1 MRGRDIMNITT
12 KQFQLLSDVNLVW
25 DFLTDIYDRETGS
38 GVAAPFFEYALQSSW
53 MDQSYS
59 YLDRL
64 WLDGDRVVAFVF
76 YEAPVT
82 DIFFSVRKGY
92 EFLAD
97 ELVDYAISSMPNFD
111 RQQRL
116 VLFNGQEYLMDAA
129 AKRGFILT
137 EEYEDRHFDFRK
149 ELNHPL
155 PEGYHFVDPKEAD
168 GFKLAKLL
176 WYGFGH
182 GEDGP
187 FEGWD
192 RQDCS
197 TDWTPAKS
205 YKGVIG
211 PMTAPAPH
219 STHEYDVIIADES
232 GEYVCF
238 SGMWWVPKNALA
250 YMEPLC
256 THPDHRRR
264 GLAAAALSR
273 HYHRMKALGAT
284 HMTGGGDPFY
294 EKLGYGKGI
303 HWTKWKREEPE
314 APEAQSS
321 WDNPAQAS
329 EADVSAVAE
338 LACKLWPD
346 HDPADMQA
354 EYESLLAREDAAVFL
369 FRDRDEA
376 AGFAQCQLRRDY
388 VEGTET
394 SPVGYL
400 EGIYVRENARGK
412 CIARKLL
419 SACEQWAK
427 AQGCTEFASD
437 CELDNTVSQKF
448 HQAVGFEEAN
458 RIVAYVKKL

>member
-1 MRGRDIMNITT
+1 MNITT
-12 KQFQLLSDVNLVW
+12 KQFQILTDAGPVW
-25 DFLTDIYDRETGS
+25 DFLTEIYDRETGS

-59 YLDRL
+59 FLDRL
-64 WLDGDRVVAFVF
+64 WLDGNRTAAFVF

-82 DIFFSVRKGY
+82 DVYFSVRKGY

-97 ELVDYAISSMPNFD
+97 ELVEYAVSSMPDFGGK
-111 RQQRL
+111 QRL

-129 AKRGFILT
+129 AKRGFIRT
-137 EEYEDRHFDFRK
+137 DEYEERHFDFRN
-149 ELNHPL
+149 ELNYPL
-155 PEGYHFVDPKEAD
+155 PEGYHFVKQEDAD
-168 GFKLAKLL
+168 GLKLAKLL
-176 WYGFGH
+176 WDGFGH
-182 GEDGP
+182 GEEGP

-192 RQDCS
+192 QEDRS

-219 STHEYDVIIADES
+219 STHEFDVIIADEN

-238 SGMWWVPKNALA
+238 SGMWWVPENKLA

-256 THPDHRRR
+256 THPDHRGK

-303 HWTKWKREEPE
+303 HRTYWKREEPQAGE
-314 APEAQSS
+314 
-321 WDNPAQAS
+321 NPANPCQAGG
-329 EADVSAVAE
+329 ADAAAAAA
-338 LACKLWPD
+338 LARELWPD
-346 HDPADMQA
+346 HSAEEMTE
-354 EYESLLAREDAAVFL
+354 EYESLVAREDAAVFL
-369 FRDRDEA
+369 YRERGEA

-400 EGIYVRENARGK
+400 EGIYVREGARRQG
-412 CIARKLL
+412 IARKLL
-419 SACEQWAK
+419 SACENWAK
-427 AQGCTEFASD
+427 ARGCTEFASD
-437 CELDNTVSQKF
+437 CELDNTVSQRF
-448 HQAVGFEEAN
+448 HRAAGFDEAN

>member
-1 MRGRDIMNITT
+1 MNITT
-12 KQFQLLSDVNLVW
+12 KQFQLLTDINLVW

-59 YLDRL
+59 FLDRL

-76 YEAPVT
+76 YESPVT

-97 ELVDYAISSMPNFD
+97 ELVDYAVNTMPNFEG
-111 RQQRL
+111 RQQL
-116 VLFNGQEYLMDAA
+116 VLFNGQEYLMEAA
-129 AKRGFILT
+129 AKRGFIKA
-137 EEYEDRHFDFRK
+137 EEYEDRNYDFRN

-155 PEGYHFVDPKEAD
+155 PEGYHFVDPEKAD

-182 GEDGP
+182 GEKGP

-192 RQDCS
+192 RQDAS
-197 TDWTPAKS
+197 FEWTPAKS

-219 STHEYDVIIADES
+219 STHEYDVIIADEN

-238 SGMWWVPKNALA
+238 SGMWWVPKNKLA

-273 HYHRMKALGAT
+273 HYSRMKVLGAT

-303 HWTKWKREEPE
+303 HWTFWKRTEK
-314 APEAQSS
+314 Q
-321 WDNPAQAS
+321 
-329 EADVSAVAE
+329 ADVPLTNPCQAVSADAEAVAA
-338 LACKLWPD
+338 LAGELWPE
-346 HDPADMQA
+346 HSEEEMT
-354 EYESLLAREDAAVFL
+354 EEFTSLLDREDAAVFL
-369 FRDRDEA
+369 YREQGEA
-376 AGFAQCQLRRDY
+376 VGFAQCQLRHDY
-388 VEGTET
+388 VEGTKT
-394 SPVGYL
+394 SPVEYL
-400 EGIYVRENARGK
+400 EGIYVREGARRHG
-412 CIARKLL
+412 IARQLM
-419 SACEQWAK
+419 SACETWAK

-437 CELDNTVSQKF
+437 CELDNMDSQQF
-448 HQAVGFEEAN
+448 HRAVGFEEAN

>member
-1 MRGRDIMNITT
+1 MNITT
-12 KQFQLLSDVNLVW
+12 KQFQILTDINLVW
-25 DFLTDIYDRETGS
+25 GFLTDIYDRETGS

-59 YLDRL
+59 FLDRL
-64 WLDGDRVVAFVF
+64 WLDGGRVVAFVF

-97 ELVDYAISSMPNFD
+97 ELVGYAVSAMPNYD
-111 RQQRL
+111 GKQRL
-116 VLFNGQEYLMDAA
+116 VLFNGQEYLMETA
-129 AKRGFILT
+129 AKRGFIRT
-137 EEYEDRHFDFRK
+137 DEYEDRHFDFRN
-149 ELNHPL
+149 ELDYPL
-155 PEGYHFVDPKEAD
+155 PEGYHFVEPENAE
-168 GFKLAKLL
+168 GLKLAKLL

-182 GEDGP
+182 GEKGP

-192 RQDCS
+192 QEDHS
-197 TDWTPAKS
+197 FDWTPAKS

-219 STHEYDVIIADES
+219 STHEYDVIIADGN

-238 SGMWWVPKNALA
+238 SCMWWVPENKLA

-256 THPDHRRR
+256 THPDHRRK

-303 HWTKWKREEPE
+303 HWTFWNREKPQAEDPLI
-314 APEAQSS
+314 
-321 WDNPAQAS
+321 NPCQAGL
-329 EADVSAVAE
+329 ADVSAVAT
-338 LACKLWPD
+338 LACELWPE
-346 HDPADMQA
+346 HSLEEMRS
-354 EYESLLAREDAAVFL
+354 EFTSLLDREDAAVFL
-369 FRDRDEA
+369 YREQGKA
-376 AGFAQCQLRRDY
+376 MGFAQCQLRRDY

-400 EGIYVRENARGK
+400 EGIYVREEDRRQG
-412 CIARKLL
+412 IARNLL
-419 SACEQWAK
+419 SACENWAR
-427 AQGCTEFASD
+427 ARGCTEFASD
-437 CELDNTVSQKF
+437 CELSNIESQQF
-448 HQAVGFEEAN
+448 HQAVGFDEAN
-458 RIVAYVKKL
+458 RIAVYVKKL

>member
-1 MRGRDIMNITT
+1 MNITT
-12 KQFQLLSDVNLVW
+12 KQFQILSDVNLVW
-25 DFLTDIYDRETGS
+25 DFLTDIYDREMGS

-59 YLDRL
+59 FLDRF

-97 ELVDYAISSMPNFD
+97 ELVNYAVSAMPNFEGK
-111 RQQRL
+111 QRL
-116 VLFNGQEYLMDAA
+116 VLFNGQEFLMEAA
-129 AKRGFILT
+129 AKRGFVKT
-137 EEYEDRHFDFRK
+137 EEYEDRHFDFRN

-155 PEGYHFVDPKEAD
+155 PEGYHFVDPEDAD

-182 GEDGP
+182 GEKGP
-187 FEGWD
+187 FEGWE
-192 RQDCS
+192 QEDCS

-219 STHEYDVIIADES
+219 ATHEYDVIIADEN

-238 SGMWWVPKNALA
+238 SGMWWVPENKLA

-256 THPDHRRR
+256 THPDHRGK
-264 GLAAAALSR
+264 GLASAALSR

-303 HWTKWKREEPE
+303 HWTFWKRKENGQP
-314 APEAQSS
+314 AVSS
-321 WDNPAQAS
+321 
-329 EADVSAVAE
+329 
-338 LACKLWPD
+338 
-346 HDPADMQA
+346 
-354 EYESLLAREDAAVFL
+354 
-369 FRDRDEA
+369 
-376 AGFAQCQLRRDY
+376 GGQL
-388 VEGTET
+388 
-394 SPVGYL
+394 
-400 EGIYVRENARGK
+400 
-412 CIARKLL
+412 
-419 SACEQWAK
+419 
-427 AQGCTEFASD
+427 
-437 CELDNTVSQKF
+437 
-448 HQAVGFEEAN
+448 
-458 RIVAYVKKL
+458 